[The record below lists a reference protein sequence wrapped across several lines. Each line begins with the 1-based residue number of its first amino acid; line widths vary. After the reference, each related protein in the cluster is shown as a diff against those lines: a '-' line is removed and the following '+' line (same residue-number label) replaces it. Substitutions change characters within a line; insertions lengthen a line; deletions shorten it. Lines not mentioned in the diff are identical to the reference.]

1 MKRIL
6 AFLILILLLAAMI
19 PVQAQPVDGFSVGR
33 EAILSSLYEADIATL
48 REAIDLGLVSCEEL
62 TAYYLERI
70 RTYNEPYN
78 CFITICD
85 DALDVARQR
94 DQAMAE
100 GADRGILFG
109 VPIVIKDNIDL
120 VGYHTTNG
128 HRKNDSQIA
137 DANAEVVDYLL
148 AEGAVIIA
156 KANMSTDAQSAWNS
170 VSEAVGQTKNAYSTY
185 ISSAGSSG
193 GSAVSVSLN
202 FTVAS
207 LGTDTNSSL
216 RLPAAYAGCVSLRAT
231 HGLVSL
237 KGVTKLNSSRD
248 IPGAITRTVYDQ
260 ALMLDVLT
268 GGAYGYTKNLNG
280 NALQGLRIGIL
291 KELSYPVSSIPER
304 NASNFDPEVVA
315 AFEAALE
322 ELRVC
327 GAELVEVSFSQI
339 FNLSQATFNTNDN
352 AKKDAFHDAFQRFLD
367 RNEICAVVF
376 PTYLTTP
383 LRTGTD
389 ANGKYWSVWDQQL
402 VNNCRVLSPSASLP
416 EITVPIGLH
425 SLGCGIGMEIAAPRN
440 QEQLLLDI
448 AYSYTTRY
456 DHRQLPEGAPDAYA
470 GANVGSLTQIIDG
483 YKAFL
488 DAQKPTEPPV
498 EPTEPE
504 TQPAQPTQPS
514 EQPTQ
519 PATKPANPKPVTP
532 DGQLPVADEAPF
544 STWMVIFLVASA
556 LAIVIA
562 GVLIYDKIAHG
573 KKKK

>member
-6 AFLILILLLAAMI
+6 ALLSLILLLAALI
-19 PVQAQPVDGFSVGR
+19 PAQAQPADGFPVSR
-33 EAILSSLYEADIATL
+33 EAILSALYEADIATL
-48 REAIDLGLVSCEEL
+48 REAIDLGLISCEDL

-70 RTYNEPYN
+70 RTYNAPYN
-78 CFITICD
+78 CFITICT

-100 GADRGILFG
+100 GAAGGILFG
-109 VPIVIKDNIDL
+109 IPIVIKDNIDL
-120 VGYHTTNG
+120 AGYHTTNG
-128 HRKNDSQIA
+128 HRKNDNQIA
-137 DANAEVVDYLL
+137 DANAEIVDYLL
-148 AEGAVIIA
+148 SEGAVIIA
-156 KANMSTDAQSAWNS
+156 KANMSTDAQSAWDS
-170 VSEAVGQTKNAYSTY
+170 VSEAVGQTKNAYSLH

-202 FTVAS
+202 FAAAG

-231 HGLVSL
+231 HGLISRE
-237 KGVTKLNSSRD
+237 GVTKLNGTRD

-268 GGAYGYTKNLNG
+268 GGAYEYTKNLNG

-291 KELSYPVSSIPER
+291 KELSYPVSGIPER
-304 NASNFDPEVVA
+304 NAANFDPEVVA
-315 AFEAALE
+315 AFNAALE
-322 ELRVC
+322 ELRAC

-339 FNLSQATFNTNDN
+339 FTLSQATLNSNDA
-352 AKKDAFHDAFQRFLD
+352 AKKDALHDAFRSFLD

-402 VNNCRVLSPSASLP
+402 VNNCRYLSPSAGLP
-416 EITVPIGLH
+416 EITLPIGVH
-425 SLGCGIGMEIAAPRN
+425 SLGCGIGLEIAAPRN

-448 AYSYTTRY
+448 AYSYTNRY
-456 DHRQLPEGAPDAYA
+456 DHRELPEGAPDAYA
-470 GANVGSLTQIIDG
+470 ASHAGSLSGIIDD

-488 DAQKPTEPPV
+488 EAQKPTEPS
-498 EPTEPE
+498 EPSEPE
-504 TQPAQPTQPS
+504 TQPTQPS
-514 EQPTQ
+514 VEPTV
-519 PATKPANPKPVTP
+519 PATGPSASQPIVPDTQITP
-532 DGQLPVADEAPF
+532 DNGEEPF
-544 STWMVIFLVASA
+544 SIWLAIFLVATA
-556 LAIVIA
+556 LAAVIG
-562 GVLIYDKIAHG
+562 GVLVYDKIARNR
-573 KKKK
+573 KK